1 MTVTSSEPTGLRE
14 RKKARMR
21 RDLIDAAIRLF
32 HERGFEGTTTEEIAA
47 AVDVSQRTFFRYF
60 ASKEDVVLEAA
71 EGVDRILFDSLR
83 ARPADEAPFR
93 ALRNATRD
101 HWEHLEREDLHLQGS
116 AGNLIARSPGLIDAN
131 MRYCHRRQ
139 ARLAEVLG
147 ERAGVDPT
155 TDHRPSLVAS
165 VFFAALSN
173 GHQVWCAS
181 GCEDIGRLLT
191 CFLEQLDLI
200 PEAVGD
206 GWGTPA
212 GA

>member
-21 RDLIDAAIRLF
+21 RDLLDAGVRLF

-47 AVDVSQRTFFRYF
+47 AVGVSQRTFFRYF

-71 EGVDRILFDSLR
+71 EGVDQILFHALR
-83 ARPADEAPFR
+83 ARPTDEAPFR

-101 HWEHLEREDLHLQGS
+101 HWGHLEREDLHLQGS
-116 AGNLIARSPGLIDAN
+116 AGNLIARSPELIEAN
-131 MRYCHRRQ
+131 IRYCHRRQ
-139 ARLAEVLG
+139 AHLAQVLG

-165 VFFAALSN
+165 VFFAAMSN

-181 GCEDIGRLLT
+181 GSEDLGHLLA
-191 CFLEQLDLI
+191 CFLEQLDLV
-200 PEAVGD
+200 PQAVGD
-206 GWGTPA
+206 DWGTPDA
-212 GA
+212 

>member
-71 EGVDRILFDSLR
+71 EGVDQSLFDSLR
-83 ARPADEAPFR
+83 ERPADEAPFR
-93 ALRNATRD
+93 ALRNAMRD
-101 HWEHLEREDLHLQGS
+101 HWEYLEREDLHLQGS
-116 AGNLIARSPGLIDAN
+116 AVNLIARSPELIDTN
-131 MRYCHRRQ
+131 MRYYHRRQ
-139 ARLAEVLG
+139 ARLAEALA

-173 GHQVWCAS
+173 GHQIWCAS
-181 GCEDIGRLLT
+181 GCEDLGLLLVHI
-191 CFLEQLDLI
+191 LEQLDLV
-200 PEAVGD
+200 PQAVGD
-206 GWGTPA
+206 GWGTPDA
-212 GA
+212 